1 MKVTKESTGELTSVL
16 RIDISKE
23 DYAQKVEGQLKDYRR
38 KANVPGFRVGQ
49 VPMGMVKQMY
59 EKSVRADE
67 IQKLMTNAMYDYIE
81 AEKLN
86 IIGHPMANEE
96 KTPDIDW
103 DNQTEYTFY
112 FDIAMQPEFDIELD
126 KMEETFYNIEPNKE
140 MLDKFIEDLQRR
152 FGKFESPETIT
163 EEDLVYGEVAE
174 LDEEGNVKEGGVK
187 TITSLAINMIA
198 QKTIQK
204 KFIGQAKDSEI
215 VFNLAKAFTNSSDV
229 AAMLRIS
236 KEEAEAF
243 KSDVKFTVSSI
254 NRITPAELNEEF
266 FEKAYKGQDI
276 TTLEQFQARA
286 KQDLGETYK
295 READRYFMNEVTTKL
310 VAQTKINLPDEFMK
324 RWLIANN
331 EGKVDADKVAA
342 EYEMYKDSLK
352 WQMIENKL
360 VEKYSLTVS
369 NEEVKSYYKEAL
381 LGNYF
386 PASDDETPEQTKE
399 RLDAMEKVAE
409 NMLNNKEQGKQVFEY
424 LFDQKLTK
432 ALRENMKI
440 TEKSISIDDFTKMI
454 QEKTK

>member
-96 KTPDIDW
+96 KTTDIDW

-174 LDEEGNVKEGGVK
+174 LDEEGNIKEGGVK

-381 LGNYF
+381 LF
-386 PASDDETPEQTKE
+386 
-399 RLDAMEKVAE
+399 
-409 NMLNNKEQGKQVFEY
+409 
-424 LFDQKLTK
+424 
-432 ALRENMKI
+432 
-440 TEKSISIDDFTKMI
+440 
-454 QEKTK
+454 